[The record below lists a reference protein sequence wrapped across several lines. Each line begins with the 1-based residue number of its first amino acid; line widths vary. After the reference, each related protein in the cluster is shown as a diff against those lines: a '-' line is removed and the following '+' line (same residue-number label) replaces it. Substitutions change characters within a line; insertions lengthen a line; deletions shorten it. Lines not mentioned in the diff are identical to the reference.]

1 MPALTRRRYP
11 ERHDCW
17 HVYYGD
23 VHVGTIARRSGNP
36 HETEPWEWRCRFY
49 PDETAAPKS
58 KTKFNGAGGLRNLH
72 QPHAHRRLIQAIN
85 RHVDRV
91 SLANRRSTVTLIAPS
106 IIIAYEVT
114 DWPDGRCT
122 LKEMTG
128 AVTRC
133 P

>member
-1 MPALTRRRYP
+1 
-11 ERHDCW
+11 
-17 HVYYGD
+17 
-23 VHVGTIARRSGNP
+23 
-36 HETEPWEWRCRFY
+36 
-49 PDETAAPKS
+49 
-58 KTKFNGAGGLRNLH
+58 LRNLH

-122 LKEMTG
+122 PKEMTG